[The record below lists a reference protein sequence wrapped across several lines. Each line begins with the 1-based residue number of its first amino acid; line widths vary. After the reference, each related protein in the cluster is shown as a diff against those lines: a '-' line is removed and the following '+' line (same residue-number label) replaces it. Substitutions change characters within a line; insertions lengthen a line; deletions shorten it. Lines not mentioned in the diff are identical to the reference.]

1 MSNLNP
7 NPNPNPNPS
16 PDPTPNPKPNPN
28 QELGACRARP
38 APSDEPAAWRE
49 LEHVGGEHALVAG
62 HSLTVQPAH
71 DSRVEP
77 LAGDGGGRAVAA
89 RCRQASR
96 RAQRRA
102 LAAAAA
108 GTPNPNSNRNPNRNP
123 NPNPNPNGDPNPNPN
138 PNQGLG
144 WHGWRDAYA
153 EYVRNCQR
161 GFRAL
166 GYSRRQRKEA
176 AVRGTL
182 SHPTPTRTRT
192 LTPTLPLALTRTLTP
207 APTLHAKR

>member
-1 MSNLNP
+1 MSTLWARGTRGVSNLNP

-16 PDPTPNPKPNPN
+16 PNPTPNPKPNPN

-62 HSLTVQPAH
+62 HPFTVQPTP

-108 GTPNPNSNRNPNRNP
+108 GTPNP
-123 NPNPNPNGDPNPNPN
+123 
-138 PNQGLG
+138 
-144 WHGWRDAYA
+144 
-153 EYVRNCQR
+153 
-161 GFRAL
+161 
-166 GYSRRQRKEA
+166 
-176 AVRGTL
+176 
-182 SHPTPTRTRT
+182 T
-192 LTPTLPLALTRTLTP
+192 LTLTLTVTLTLTLTVTLTLTRTLTRALAGMAGATRTP
-207 APTLHAKR
+207 NTCATANAASARWATRAAKGRRRRCAAHSLTQPQPEP